1 MRRRIERGLSLLLT
15 VVLLTAL
22 LAPAAQ
28 AAGSTVSIRTAE
40 DLIGLARSCTLDTW
54 SQGKTVYLEA
64 DLDLSG
70 TAFTPIP
77 TFGGTFRGNGHTIS
91 GLELDGSGNARGL
104 FRYLQSGALVQDLTV
119 EGTIL
124 PRDWQDDLGLLAGH
138 NAGRIV
144 SCTARGTVQGED
156 HIGGLVGVNEASGA
170 LVGCRFSGTV
180 TGKHSVGGI
189 VGENHGTLT
198 RCENDGSIDTKGLED
213 DVKTEHPDETRLNAM
228 ENVPAYTDIGGVAG
242 YSDGTIQSC
251 TNNGAVG
258 YDRVGYNVGGIV
270 GRQSGWLDACT
281 NTGTVCGRKDVGGI
295 VGQLEPEVMK
305 TFSQDFLDR
314 LLAQMDD
321 LTAVLDRTADHADRI
336 SGRVHAQL
344 QDLSGKARDVKD
356 VAGELTDAM
365 TDWANGSIDQ
375 VNELSA
381 RISWS
386 LDRLSAIMDDV
397 TALTD
402 DLDRLVDDL
411 ERVRRDLA
419 DAADDG
425 SAAADDFQ
433 AAFDDLKSADAT
445 FRATVQNVQRAMSA
459 LLAALVDGSDQDAI
473 LDALNDL
480 GYALT
485 GFEDAYDD
493 LLDSAA
499 RMKAALGRLPDLGDD
514 IQRALD
520 DLAHV
525 SEDADRVTDRLTDVT
540 TGIRDLIDELADMPE
555 IRIDPI
561 GPEITDKGDALQDAM
576 DALLDS
582 ADALDQV
589 ITSSSDTLIDDMRA
603 INAQFRA
610 ITDLIR
616 SEKASWESDSSMS
629 LEDRIRDR
637 FQDVSDTC
645 DPRTQHDGRVSAC
658 RNEGTVS
665 ADTAVGGVI
674 GSIGIES
681 DFDVDEDVGRVGD
694 YSLDSHYRAKAL
706 VSDCIDEGTVTGRGD
721 AVGGIVGMAWLG
733 RLTGCQSYGTA
744 TSDGS
749 YVGGIAGRS
758 EGSVDSCWSKAT
770 LTGTDHVGGIVGCG
784 STVTSCRSL
793 VRVTGEAWLGAV
805 AGEIDAD
812 GSLKGNTFTHE
823 SLGGVDGISYAG
835 KAEPVAYDTLCA
847 GSSVPKAFGQ
857 LTLTFRADGK
867 VVAVMPFQYGRGLD
881 SLPEIPA
888 RKGCSASWPDLDYTH
903 LTASQTLDAI
913 YTPYR
918 SALTDGEG
926 DLPQILVDGSFSS
939 RATVSHTTK
948 RVEFTDARGKVHT
961 GDAVTVTLD
970 DPDLREVTYT
980 VHYRLP
986 DTGARYALWVETED
1000 GWTKQ
1005 DSTVDGSYLLFTT
1018 QAEQVTFCV
1027 QERAVSQTLIV
1038 VLAIAAAAAAVVAV
1052 VLVRRWRSGDRRE
1065 KVHRARRHSREP

>member
-1 MRRRIERGLSLLLT
+1 MRRRIERGLSLLLA

-40 DLIGLARSCTLDTW
+40 DLAALAKDCTLDTW

-91 GLELDGSGNARGL
+91 GLKLDGSGNARGL

-119 EGTIL
+119 EGTIM

-144 SCTARGTVQGED
+144 SCAARGTVQGED

-189 VGENHGTLT
+189 VGENHGALT

-213 DVKTEHPDETRLNAM
+213 DAKTEHPDQTRLNAM

-258 YDRVGYNVGGIV
+258 YDRVGYNIGGIV

-305 TFSQDFLDR
+305 TFSEDFLDR

-321 LTAVLDRTADHADRI
+321 LTAVLDRTADHADRV
-336 SGRVHAQL
+336 SGRVHTQL

-397 TALTD
+397 TVMTD

-485 GFEDAYDD
+485 GFEDAYDE

-499 RMKAALGRLPDLGDD
+499 RMEDALGRLPDLGDD
-514 IQRALD
+514 VRRALD

-589 ITSSSDTLIDDMRA
+589 ITSSSDTLIDDLRA

-645 DPRTQHDGRVSAC
+645 DPRTQHDGRVSSC

-823 SLGGVDGISYAG
+823 TLGGVDGISYAG
-835 KAEPVAYDTLCA
+835 KAEPVAYDALCA

-867 VVAVMPFQYGRGLD
+867 VVAVVPFQYGRGLD
-881 SLPEIPA
+881 ALPELPA
-888 RKGCSASWPDLDYTH
+888 RKGYSAAWPDLDYTH

-1027 QERAVSQTLIV
+1027 QERAVSQVLIV
-1038 VLAIAAAAAAVVAV
+1038 VLAIAGAAAAVVAV

>member
-1 MRRRIERGLSLLLT
+1 MRKRIERGLSLLLT

-28 AAGSTVSIRTAE
+28 AAGATVSIRTAE
-40 DLIGLARSCTLDTW
+40 DLAALAKSCTLDTW

-70 TAFTPIP
+70 TDFMPIP

-91 GLELDGSGNARGL
+91 GLKLDGSGNARGL
-104 FRYLQSGALVQDLTV
+104 FRYLQSDALVQDLTV

-144 SCTARGTVQGED
+144 SCTARGTVQGDD
-156 HIGGLVGVNEASGA
+156 HIGGLVGVNEASGT

-213 DVKTEHPDETRLNAM
+213 DVKTEHPDQTRLNAM

-258 YDRVGYNVGGIV
+258 YDRVGYNIGGIV

-321 LTAVLDRTADHADRI
+321 LSDVLDRTADHADQI
-336 SGRVHAQL
+336 SSRVHAQM
-344 QDLSGKARDVKD
+344 QDLSSKARDVKD
-356 VAGELTDAM
+356 IAGELTDAM

-375 VNELSA
+375 MNELSA

-402 DLDRLVDDL
+402 DLDDLVDDL
-411 ERVRRDLA
+411 ERVRQDMV

-433 AAFDDLKSADAT
+433 AAFDDLKGADAT
-445 FRATVQNVQRAMSA
+445 FRATTQNVQRAMSA
-459 LLAALVDGSDQDAI
+459 LLSALVDGSDQDAI

-485 GFEDAYDD
+485 GFEDAYDE

-499 RMKAALGRLPDLGDD
+499 RMEDALGHLSDLGDD
-514 IQRALD
+514 VRRALD

-540 TGIRDLIDELADMPE
+540 TGVRDMIDELADMPE

-616 SEKASWESDSSMS
+616 SEKANWESDSSMS

-658 RNEGTVS
+658 KNEGTAS

-694 YSLDSHYRAKAL
+694 YSLDFHYRAKAL
-706 VSDCIDEGTVTGRGD
+706 VSDCIDEGTATGRD
-721 AVGGIVGMAWLG
+721 DDVGGIVGMAYLG

-749 YVGGIAGRS
+749 YVGGIAGSS

-770 LTGTDHVGGIVGCG
+770 LTGTDHVGGIVGYG

-793 VRVTGEAWLGAV
+793 VRVTGEAWLGAI

-867 VVAVMPFQYGRGLD
+867 VVAVVPFQYGRGLD
-881 SLPEIPA
+881 ALPELPA
-888 RKGCSASWPDLDYTH
+888 RKGYSAAWPDLDYTH

-970 DPDLREVTYT
+970 DPDLKEVTYT

-1005 DSTVDGSYLLFTT
+1005 DSTVDGSYLLFTS
-1018 QAEQVTFCV
+1018 QADQVTFCV
-1027 QERAVSQTLIV
+1027 QERAVSQVLIV

-1065 KVHRARRHSREP
+1065 KVHRARRHSKEP

>member
-1 MRRRIERGLSLLLT
+1 MRRRIERGLSLLLA

-156 HIGGLVGVNEASGA
+156 HIGGLVGVNEASGT

-258 YDRVGYNVGGIV
+258 YDRVGYNIGGIV

-321 LTAVLDRTADHADRI
+321 LSAVLDRTADHADRI

-344 QDLSGKARDVKD
+344 QELSGKARDVKD
-356 VAGELTDAM
+356 IAGELTDAM
-365 TDWANGSIDQ
+365 ADWANGSIDQ

-445 FRATVQNVQRAMSA
+445 FRATVQNVQRAMAA

-499 RMKAALGRLPDLGDD
+499 RMKDALSRLPDLGDD
-514 IQRALD
+514 VRRALD

-540 TGIRDLIDELADMPE
+540 TGIRDMIDELADMPE

-589 ITSSSDTLIDDMRA
+589 ITSSSDTLIDDLRA

-616 SEKASWESDSSMS
+616 SEKASWEDDSSMS

-665 ADTAVGGVI
+665 ADTAAGGVI

-694 YSLDSHYRAKAL
+694 YSLDFHYRAKAL
-706 VSDCIDEGTVTGRGD
+706 VSDCIDEGMVTGRGD
-721 AVGGIVGMAWLG
+721 DVGGIVGMAWLG

-744 TSDGS
+744 TTDGS
-749 YVGGIAGRS
+749 YVGGIAGSS

-770 LTGTDHVGGIVGCG
+770 LTGTDHVGGIAGYG

-793 VRVTGEAWLGAV
+793 VRVTGEAWLGAI

-835 KAEPVAYDTLCA
+835 KAEPVAYDSLCA

-867 VVAVMPFQYGRGLD
+867 VVAVVPFQYGRGLD
-881 SLPEIPA
+881 ALPELPA
-888 RKGCSASWPDLDYTH
+888 RKGCSAAWPDLDYTH
-903 LTASQTLDAI
+903 LTASQTLDAV

-926 DLPQILVDGSFSS
+926 DLPQLLVDGSFSS

-1018 QAEQVTFCV
+1018 QADQVTFCV
-1027 QERAVSQTLIV
+1027 QERAVSQVLIA
-1038 VLAIAAAAAAVVAV
+1038 VLAIAGAAAAVVAV

>member
-1 MRRRIERGLSLLLT
+1 M
-15 VVLLTAL
+15 VLLTAL

-144 SCTARGTVQGED
+144 SCAARGTVQGED
-156 HIGGLVGVNEASGA
+156 HIGGLVGVNEASGT

-433 AAFDDLKSADAT
+433 AAFDDLKSADTT

-459 LLAALVDGSDQDAI
+459 LLAALVDGSDRDAI

-514 IQRALD
+514 VQRALD

-881 SLPEIPA
+881 ALPEIPA

-948 RVEFTDARGKVHT
+948 RVEFTDTRGKVHT

-1038 VLAIAAAAAAVVAV
+1038 MLAIAAAAAAVVAV

>member
-213 DVKTEHPDETRLNAM
+213 DVKREHPDETRLNAM

-258 YDRVGYNVGGIV
+258 YDRVGYNIGGIV

-459 LLAALVDGSDQDAI
+459 LLAALVDGSDRDTI

-499 RMKAALGRLPDLGDD
+499 RMKDALGRLPDLGDD
-514 IQRALD
+514 VQRALD

-525 SEDADRVTDRLTDVT
+525 SEDTDRVTDRLTDVT

-576 DALLDS
+576 DTLLDS

-881 SLPEIPA
+881 TLPEIPA

-1027 QERAVSQTLIV
+1027 QERAVSQVLIV
-1038 VLAIAAAAAAVVAV
+1038 VLAIAGAAAAVVAV

>member
-77 TFGGTFRGNGHTIS
+77 TFGGAFRGNGHTIS

-213 DVKTEHPDETRLNAM
+213 DVKREHPDETRLNAM

-459 LLAALVDGSDQDAI
+459 LLAALVDGSDRDAI

-514 IQRALD
+514 VQRALD

-770 LTGTDHVGGIVGCG
+770 LTGTDHVGGIVGYG

-881 SLPEIPA
+881 TLPEIPA
-888 RKGCSASWPDLDYTH
+888 RKGCSAAWPDLDYTH

-1027 QERAVSQTLIV
+1027 QERAVSQVLIV
-1038 VLAIAAAAAAVVAV
+1038 VLAIAGAAAAVVAV

>member
-356 VAGELTDAM
+356 VARELTDAM
-365 TDWANGSIDQ
+365 TDWANGSIGQ

-459 LLAALVDGSDQDAI
+459 LLAALVDGSDRDAI

-514 IQRALD
+514 VQRALD

-881 SLPEIPA
+881 ALPEIPA

-1038 VLAIAAAAAAVVAV
+1038 VLAIAAAAAAVVSV